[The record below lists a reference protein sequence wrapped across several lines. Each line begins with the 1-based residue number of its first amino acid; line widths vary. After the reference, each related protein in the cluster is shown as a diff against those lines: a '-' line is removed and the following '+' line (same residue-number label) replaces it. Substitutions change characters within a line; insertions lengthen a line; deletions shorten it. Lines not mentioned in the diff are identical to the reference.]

1 MRATIRQINEA
12 LLSTL
17 AACGDVERNVLCC
30 PAPLFDPVRDDL
42 NADAAA
48 LGFALRPAVVEP
60 TGKSGSTARRSRPC
74 RRPASPQVP
83 TPGDDPVEPIYG
95 KTYLPRKFK
104 TAFALPEDNCTD
116 IHANDLGFLGVVE
129 DGRLVGYNVLV
140 GGGLG
145 TTPSAQKTFPF
156 LARAA
161 LLRRSRRRAR
171 DRRGGPQGFSRLRQP
186 FRPQASP
193 AQVHHSRLGN
203 AGLPRQGRRVPRS
216 SARRPEAGR
225 RSPASTITWAG
236 TRKATASS
244 SWASRSRTAGSRTT
258 ATFGSPAACG
268 PSSEKYKTP
277 ARLTCQQ
284 SILLADL
291 EPAWRGEIER
301 WLAEYGIATVE
312 QISTVRRWSMAC
324 PALPTCGL
332 AVTEAERALPGLL
345 DQLEVEL
352 ARLGPGERAVH
363 GADDR
368 LPQRLCPPL

>member
-1 MRATIRQINEA
+1 M
-12 LLSTL
+12 
-17 AACGDVERNVLCC
+17 
-30 PAPLFDPVRDDL
+30 
-42 NADAAA
+42 
-48 LGFALRPAVVEP
+48 
-60 TGKSGSTARRSRPC
+60 
-74 RRPASPQVP
+74 P

-116 IHANDLGFLGVVE
+116 IHANDLGFLGVVV
-129 DGRLVGYNVLV
+129 DGRLVGYNVLA

-156 LARAA
+156 LALPLCYVDRGDV
-161 LLRRSRRRAR
+161 LE
-171 DRRGGPQGFSRLRQP
+171 DRRGGPQGLSRLRQP

-203 AGLPRQGRRVPRS
+203 AGVSGPRS
-216 SARRPEAGR
+216 RSTSVI
-225 RSPASTITWAG
+225 RSPIPKPIEVSGVDDHLGWHPQGDGKLFLGIPVENGRIKDDGDFRLASGLRA
-236 TRKATASS
+236 
-244 SWASRSRTAGSRTT
+244 
-258 ATFGSPAACG
+258 FFQ
-268 PSSEKYKTP
+268 KYQTP

-284 SILLADL
+284 TILLADL
-291 EPAWRGEIER
+291 EPARRGEIEH

-332 AVTEAERALPGLL
+332 AVTEAERALPGIL

-352 ARLGPGERAVH
+352 ARLGPGKRAFH
-363 GADDR
+363 RADDR
-368 LPQRLCPPL
+368 LPQRLCPAL